1 MSDDATPK
9 KKVVRVESSPVNK
22 ADGSTAAQE
31 PVWKPSEEAKAK
43 ATKLRIIA
51 WIGWALAIAVE
62 AVLIFWVLRQWAER
76 SDTANMWLLIGGIVL
91 TGIFASAGSVFWKKA
106 NRLDPASKK
115 DTVRFFVQNQLG
127 AIMSVIAF
135 LPLIILIFM
144 NKDMDGKQKAIAG
157 SIGVVVAAIAVF
169 AFGADYSPPSQE
181 QYAEEENIMVQLTG
195 KDEVVWVK
203 GGAVFHVCDAV
214 PDVNKESKDG
224 QIYVGTVADAHAA
237 GKDRLTQRWES
248 EAVKYCG
255 YSQEQ
260 VDAVK
265 LGLTTPVNDESASNE
280 DSASTGEAGS
290 SDGSSSDTTNE

>member
-1 MSDDATPK
+1 MSDNATPK
-9 KKVVRVESSPVNK
+9 KKVVRVEP
-22 ADGSTAAQE
+22 AAAQPGGSPDT
-31 PVWKPSEEAKAK
+31 PVWKPSEEAKGQAN
-43 ATKLRIIA
+43 KLRIFA
-51 WIGWALAIAVE
+51 WIGWLLAIAIE

-91 TGIFASAGSVFWKKA
+91 TGVFASVGSVLWKKA

-127 AIMSVIAF
+127 AIMSVVAF

-144 NKDMDGKQKAIAG
+144 NKDMDGKQKAVAG

-203 GGAVFHVCDAV
+203 GGKVFHVCDAV

-260 VDAVK
+260 VDAVN
-265 LGLTTPVNDESASNE
+265 LGLTTPVSEETETAANEEAESSANE
-280 DSASTGEAGS
+280 ETETAE
-290 SDGSSSDTTNE
+290 

>member
-1 MSDDATPK
+1 MSDEAASK
-9 KKVVRVESSPVNK
+9 KKVVRVESAPKTK
-22 ADGSTAAQE
+22 ADGSSTAKE
-31 PVWKPSEEAKAK
+31 PVWKPSEESRAS
-43 ATKLRIIA
+43 ATKLRIFA
-51 WIGWALAIAVE
+51 WVAWLLAIATE
-62 AVLIFWVLRQWAER
+62 AVLIFWVLRQWADR

-91 TGIFASAGSVFWKKA
+91 TGIFASVGSVLWKKA

-115 DTVRFFVQNQLG
+115 DTVRFFIQNQLG
-127 AIMSVIAF
+127 AIMSVVAF

-144 NKDMDGKQKAIAG
+144 NKDMDGKQKAVAG

-181 QYAEEENIMVQLTG
+181 QYAEEENIMMQLTG

-203 GGAVFHVCDAV
+203 GGTVFHVCDAV

-255 YSQEQ
+255 YSQAQ
-260 VDAVK
+260 VDAV
-265 LGLTTPVNDESASNE
+265 LQGIAAPAENSTSSENGTDEAPADADAETETATTE
-280 DSASTGEAGS
+280 
-290 SDGSSSDTTNE
+290 